1 MQIVVSVLLPD
12 PVNQVIP
19 GPPGQGPG
27 KRWVFSKN
35 LVLERLDNNTPGNG
49 LPQNP
54 QQRLAGSYSGLVTT
68 LRVAAANDPIYQA
81 GSYLFQ
87 YEAIFKFNAVANTP
101 LQAGQITARGVV
113 SLAGNLNPIETRTFG
128 ITGGTGA
135 YTTARGQISEQP
147 AVPPLPA
154 GTENWLLDIP

>member
-1 MQIVVSVLLPD
+1 M
-12 PVNQVIP
+12 
-19 GPPGQGPG
+19 
-27 KRWVFSKN
+27 
-35 LVLERLDNNTPGNG
+35 LERLDNNTPGNG

-101 LQAGQITARGVV
+101 LQAGQVTARGW
-113 SLAGNLNPIETRTFG
+113 SPLQATSTR
-128 ITGGTGA
+128 
-135 YTTARGQISEQP
+135 
-147 AVPPLPA
+147 
-154 GTENWLLDIP
+154 